1 MSQEEIKVLLER
13 TGELLSFVDYE
24 LSMWRED
31 LAWRAIQRKD
41 EQERK
46 QFVVQPAL
54 RLPSKSTR

>member
-1 MSQEEIKVLLER
+1 MSQQEIKALLER

-41 EQERK
+41 EQEHK
-46 QFVVQPAL
+46 QLVVQPAL
-54 RLPSKSTR
+54 RLPSKAR